1 ITELYGTSE
10 APYLDIY
17 AKVAASGNSITF
29 ESTFEPMGKTFK
41 IAVFSPGIGKFAT
54 LFADITERKR
64 MEDVLKNSHAM
75 LEHRVAERTEELEK
89 TNRELSDANAKLR
102 EVDVMKSEFLDT
114 VSHELR
120 TPLTSIIGYSGLLL
134 DGIQGDMNE
143 KQTQYVGGIWRKG
156 MHQLQLVN
164 DILDLSKLESRSM
177 SVNLESVSVSKTI
190 EDVMKDIM
198 PLVNDKQHEI
208 FVEIAEGVG
217 DVCADRIRLKQVL
230 LNLISNAIK
239 FTSDNGKIIVKA
251 NNEKEMVRI
260 SVIDNGMGIKQ
271 DDMGKLFNRF
281 IQIDQSNTRHVGGTG
296 LGLAIVKDLMKLM
309 GGSVELKSEFG
320 NGSTFSILLPEAQS
334 LDASNE

>member
-1 ITELYGTSE
+1 
-10 APYLDIY
+10 
-17 AKVAASGNSITF
+17 
-29 ESTFEPMGKTFK
+29 
-41 IAVFSPGIGKFAT
+41 
-54 LFADITERKR
+54 
-64 MEDVLKNSHAM
+64 
-75 LEHRVAERTEELEK
+75 
-89 TNRELSDANAKLR
+89 
-102 EVDVMKSEFLDT
+102 
-114 VSHELR
+114 
-120 TPLTSIIGYSGLLL
+120 
-134 DGIQGDMNE
+134 
-143 KQTQYVGGIWRKG
+143 

-190 EDVMKDIM
+190 EDVMRDIM